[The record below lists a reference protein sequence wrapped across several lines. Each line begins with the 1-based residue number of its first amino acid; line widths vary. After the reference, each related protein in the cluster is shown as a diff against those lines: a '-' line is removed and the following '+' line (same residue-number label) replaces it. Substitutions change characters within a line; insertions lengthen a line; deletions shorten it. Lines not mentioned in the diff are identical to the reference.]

1 MGPSYGA
8 QALATREK
16 QQQQQQ
22 QQPQLTL
29 EEEDGAANESDNSGG
44 GVGRRGKLTSTVGK
58 LRMKVTS
65 PINVPRGKRAQNTGP
80 KPVSVCAILH

>member
-44 GVGRRGKLTSTVGK
+44 GGGRRGKLTSTVGK